1 MEYVS
6 IMRADAA
13 RNLDAVLETGAR
25 LLAADSGTSIT
36 AIAAEAGVSRRL
48 VHRRF
53 ASREALEE
61 CVFQTKLEA
70 IDAVLADARLD
81 SAPVAVALHRFVEGI
96 IAVVR
101 RYPIGPEQMRG
112 SAESYARMNGQQVR
126 IAAFIRRAMDEGFI
140 RSDLPDGM
148 ATALLHATIDLL
160 ALQFPDDEPACAAD
174 IAVDTLL
181 KGLGRS

>member
-48 VHRRF
+48 VHRR
-53 ASREALEE
+53 REALEE

-70 IDAVLADARLD
+70 IDAVLAEARLD

-101 RYPIGPEQMRG
+101 RYPIDPEQMRG
-112 SAESYARMNGQQVR
+112 SAESYARMNGQRVR

-148 ATALLHATIDLL
+148 AMALLHATIDLL

>member
-1 MEYVS
+1 
-6 IMRADAA
+6 MRVDAA
-13 RNLDAVLETGAR
+13 RNLDAILQTGAR
-25 LLAADSGTSIT
+25 LLAEDSSTSVT

-53 ASREALEE
+53 ASREALEDS
-61 CVFQTKLEA
+61 VIDAKLGA
-70 IDAVLADARLD
+70 IDAVISDARLD
-81 SAPVAVALHRFVEGI
+81 RAPVAVALHRFVEGI
-96 IAVVR
+96 ITVVR
-101 RYPIGPEQMRG
+101 RYPIDPEQMRG
-112 SAESYARMNGQQVR
+112 SAESYARMNGQRVR

-148 ATALLHATIDLL
+148 AMALLHATIDLL

>member
-1 MEYVS
+1 
-6 IMRADAA
+6 MRADAA

-25 LLAADSGTSIT
+25 LLAEDSGTSIT

-70 IDAVLADARLD
+70 IDAVLTDARLG
-81 SAPVAVALHRFVEGI
+81 SAPVAVALHRFVEGT

-101 RYPIGPEQMRG
+101 RYPIDPEQMRG
-112 SAESYARMNGQQVR
+112 SAESYARMNEQRARV
-126 IAAFIRRAMDEGFI
+126 AAFMRRAMDEGLI

-148 ATALLHATIDLL
+148 AVALLHATIDLL
-160 ALQFPDDEPACAAD
+160 ALRFPDEPACAAD